1 MKTAKLI
8 IGDREI
14 EVQLTDEQVKELTA
28 PKKVT
33 GFERAEPSQNY
44 YYFAIDG
51 IGEESDE
58 RIYTD
63 DCCYETANY
72 YTDEKLAKWCSR
84 SDTLT
89 RRMRRWA
96 AEHNSEPIDSYDAGF
111 KWYLT
116 WDIKTKTVEAYF
128 SINSI
133 DFGKA
138 FFNTREL
145 AEAAIEEFGSEI
157 KWLAENRPKWF

>member
-1 MKTAKLI
+1 MKMVKMI
-8 IGDREI
+8 IDNKEI

-28 PKKVT
+28 PEKVT

-44 YYFAIDG
+44 YYFAIDE
-51 IGEESDE
+51 IGTESDE

-72 YTDEKLAKWCSR
+72 YTDKKLAEWCVR
-84 SDTLT
+84 SDNLT

-96 AEHNSEPIDSYDAGF
+96 AEHNPKPIYLYDAEPQ
-111 KWYLT
+111 WYLT
-116 WDIKTKTVEAYF
+116 WNIKTKTVEAYF
-128 SINSI
+128 NINSI

-138 FFNTREL
+138 FFKTREL
-145 AEAAIEEFGSEI
+145 AEAAIEEFGDEI
-157 KWLAENRPKWF
+157 KWLTENRPKWF

>member
-8 IGDREI
+8 INGEEI
-14 EVQLTDEQVKELTA
+14 EVRLTDEQVEELTA

-33 GFERAEPSQNY
+33 GFERADSY
-44 YYFAIDG
+44 LYIDSEG
-51 IGEESDE
+51 DIGLGYDEDDVNSDCH
-58 RIYTD
+58 YAV
-63 DCCYETANY
+63 ANY
-72 YTDEKLAKWCSR
+72 YTDGSVAGWCRR
-84 SDTLT
+84 SDNLT

-96 AEHNSEPIDSYDAGF
+96 AEHNPEPIDSHDKKA

-116 WDIKTKTVEAYF
+116 WDIRTKTVEAYF
-128 SINSI
+128 NVNSV

-138 FFNTREL
+138 FFETKEL

-157 KWLAENRPKWF
+157 KWLIENRPKWF